1 MTDVPAE
8 GTTPENG
15 PTGNGPLAPN
25 PAPANGHTVTTSQS
39 PAPANGSSTAGSPGP
54 FKPPSGEIRLGGGDL
69 VAVTPP
75 PPTEAMAPG
84 SQRPSEAGKARARVK
99 GRIDISDEVVE
110 KVTAAA
116 AYEVEGVADLGG
128 NVQSALELM
137 RQRIGIGRKKEDQ
150 ARVNADID
158 SSEAEI
164 DVAIT
169 IKYGYSIVD
178 VARRVQMNVAHQSH
192 VMLGLKV
199 VAVNV
204 TVDDIELPEDALTYK
219 EEEES
224 TGYIITT

>member
-8 GTTPENG
+8 GDIPNNG
-15 PTGNGPLAPN
+15 PTGTSPATPN
-25 PAPANGHTVTTSQS
+25 PAPADGHAAATGQS
-39 PAPANGSSTAGSPGP
+39 TAPANGSSTASSSGP
-54 FKPPSGEIRLGGGDL
+54 FNPPSGEIRLGGGDL

-75 PPTEAMAPG
+75 PADVKTPG
-84 SQRPSEAGKARARVK
+84 AQRPPEAGKPRARVK
-99 GRIDISDEVVE
+99 GRIDIADEVVE

-128 NVQSALELM
+128 NVQSALEMM

-150 ARVNADID
+150 ARVNTEID
-158 SSEAEI
+158 GGEAEI

-178 VARRVQMNVAHQSH
+178 VARRVQVNVAHQSH

-199 VAVNV
+199 IAVNV
-204 TVDDIELPEDALTYK
+204 TVDDIELPEDALSYK
-219 EEEES
+219 DEDES